1 MIKVSYI
8 LDEGVL
14 RACETELASL
24 GARELAGCENLLRP
38 EYLDGDVTCSLV
50 ADDKQVR
57 FIVAGAEGVF
67 KDVFLPLNKSV
78 KFYAGDAY
86 DFICSLEKKLIITIK
101 NDSYTEGNKE
111 ELVAFLRARSS
122 DMTAAEIAQQ
132 KAYQEAVERNKQRA
146 NAEKFYRPTEAKGSL
161 PRNKTQLKD
170 RFRTQGYF
178 AAAFAIFG
186 MIDSI
191 DGIFFGRGMF
201 DPMNTLFAG
210 LRGLVIGFFFS
221 FAYTFFRAWF
231 DNQKENVKIGS
242 IVLFFIT
249 FPAFTLMGVLGAVP
263 YSVYQ
268 IVDGKRTRGV
278 TKVINIA
285 VPIFMGLVLIAELG
299 LLYFI
304 FGLGMFL

>member
-1 MIKVSYI
+1 MVKVLYS

-14 RACETELASL
+14 RACEAELAAL
-24 GARELAGCENLLRP
+24 GARELSGCENLLKP
-38 EYLDGDVTCSLV
+38 EYIDGDVTCSLV

-86 DFICSLEKKLIITIK
+86 DFICSLEKKLILTIK
-101 NDSYTEGNKE
+101 NDSYTEGNRE
-111 ELVAFLRARSS
+111 ALIAFLRARSG
-122 DMTAAEIAQQ
+122 DMTDAEIAQQ
-132 KAYQEAVERNKQRA
+132 KAHQEAMEQNEQRK
-146 NAEKFYRPTEAKGSL
+146 NAEKFYRPKEAKGSL

-178 AAAFAIFG
+178 AIAFAIFG

-191 DGIFFGRGMF
+191 DGMFFGRGVF

-221 FAYTFFRAWF
+221 FTYTFFRAWF
-231 DNQKENVKIGS
+231 DNQKEKVRIGS

-249 FPAFTLMGVLGAVP
+249 FPAFTIMGVLGAIP

-278 TKVINIA
+278 TRVINIA

-304 FGLGMFL
+304 FGMGMFL

>member
-1 MIKVSYI
+1 MVKVSYS

-14 RACETELASL
+14 RACEAELAAL
-24 GARELAGCENLLRP
+24 GARELSGCENLLKP
-38 EYLDGDVTCSLV
+38 EYIDGDVTCSLV

-86 DFICSLEKKLIITIK
+86 DFICSLEKKLILTIK
-101 NDSYTEGNKE
+101 NDSYTEGNRE
-111 ELVAFLRARSS
+111 ALIAFLRARSG
-122 DMTAAEIAQQ
+122 DMTDAEIAQQ
-132 KAYQEAVERNKQRA
+132 KAYQEAMEQNEQRK
-146 NAEKFYRPTEAKGSL
+146 NAEKFYRPKEAKGSL

-178 AAAFAIFG
+178 AIAFAILG

-191 DGIFFGRGMF
+191 DGMFFGRGVF

-221 FAYTFFRAWF
+221 FTYTFFRAWF
-231 DNQKENVKIGS
+231 DNQKEKVRIGS

-249 FPAFTLMGVLGAVP
+249 FPAFTIMGVLGAIP

-268 IVDGKRTRGV
+268 IVDGKRNRGV
-278 TKVINIA
+278 TRVINIA

-304 FGLGMFL
+304 FGMGMFL